1 MRNAGKVSRHQ
12 CGFLIFDTGRL
23 NKSQLSK
30 SQLSLEEHRHNGET
44 ADAGGEEAEEDV
56 GGGDQPEGKDV
67 DHGVAV
73 QGAVGRLGIRP
84 VDPVKGKCLV
94 NIGAIG
100 IFFTPSVF

>member
-1 MRNAGKVSRHQ
+1 MKGV
-12 CGFLIFDTGRL
+12 LI
-23 NKSQLSK
+23 
-30 SQLSLEEHRHNGET
+30 LSLEEHRHNGET

-94 NIGAIG
+94 NIGAIR
-100 IFFTPSVF
+100 IFFYSERILDLEEHPVECRRRHSHQPYSQTHL

>member
-1 MRNAGKVSRHQ
+1 MKGV
-12 CGFLIFDTGRL
+12 LI
-23 NKSQLSK
+23 
-30 SQLSLEEHRHNGET
+30 LSLEEHRHNGET

-100 IFFTPSVF
+100 IFLLRAHSRFTGTSREV

>member
-1 MRNAGKVSRHQ
+1 MKGV
-12 CGFLIFDTGRL
+12 LI
-23 NKSQLSK
+23 
-30 SQLSLEEHRHNGET
+30 LSLEEHRHNGET

-84 VDPVKGKCLV
+84 VDPVDPDTASYEPATEKEGDQALHGVGRLWILLV
-94 NIGAIG
+94 ASLSSSHSTQHPN
-100 IFFTPSVF
+100 